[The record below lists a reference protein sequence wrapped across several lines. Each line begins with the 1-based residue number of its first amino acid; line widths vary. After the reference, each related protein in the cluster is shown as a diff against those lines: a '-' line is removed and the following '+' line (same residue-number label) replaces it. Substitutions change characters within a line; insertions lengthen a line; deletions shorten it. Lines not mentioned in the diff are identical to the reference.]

1 MEKFQAV
8 QDKLAMF
15 TDLDMRLSE
24 LLLLEAFMICPFTQE
39 PFKVTIKLQAKQ
51 DITKIFQGQILFR
64 EADLI
69 AHNLQHQT
77 V

>member
-15 TDLDMRLSE
+15 TDLDMRISE

-39 PFKVTIKLQAKQ
+39 PFKVNINLQRKI
-51 DITKIFQGQILFR
+51 DLTKIFQGQILFR
-64 EADLI
+64 EADLK
-69 AHNLQHQT
+69 AHNLQHQSL
-77 V
+77 